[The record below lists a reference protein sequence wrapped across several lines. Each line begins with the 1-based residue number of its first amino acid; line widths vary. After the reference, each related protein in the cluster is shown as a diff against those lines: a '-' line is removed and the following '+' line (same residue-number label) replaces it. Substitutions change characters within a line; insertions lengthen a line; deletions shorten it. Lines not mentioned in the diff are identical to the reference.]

1 MPDKKVDDI
10 EDELVALN
18 KKIDSLKEITDAL
31 LRNQV
36 YINEVFKGLIQEPEE
51 DDEPDDMYV

>member
-10 EDELVALN
+10 EYELVALN